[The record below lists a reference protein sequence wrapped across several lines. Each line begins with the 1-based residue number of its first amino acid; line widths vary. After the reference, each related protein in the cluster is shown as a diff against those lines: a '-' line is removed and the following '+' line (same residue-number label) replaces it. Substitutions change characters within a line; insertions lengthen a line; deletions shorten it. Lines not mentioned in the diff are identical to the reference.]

1 MKIEEI
7 IKVHEKL
14 IYKIASKF
22 YNYDREDLYQVG
34 VIGLIKALRNYKEN
48 SETKFTTYAYE
59 YIFGEMYRLVNDSRT
74 IKLNKDILKIYKKI
88 EQTRYLLA
96 QKNGAFP
103 TNGEIA
109 LYLEIDERIIE
120 ATIISAQSILSL
132 DKETEE
138 EIDLYNKLAT
148 EENISKEDK
157 IALYDSLET
166 LEEQERKIID
176 FRYFKDMTQSE
187 TAKKLGLTQ
196 VMVSRYEKKSLDKMH
211 SYLAS

>member
-34 VIGLIKALRNYKEN
+34 VIGLMKALKNYKEN
-48 SETKFTTYAYE
+48 SDTKFTTYAYE

-103 TNGEIA
+103 SNKEIA
-109 LYLEIDERIIE
+109 LYLEIDENIVE

-138 EIDLYNKLAT
+138 EVDLYNKLT
-148 EENISKEDK
+148 SEESISKEDK